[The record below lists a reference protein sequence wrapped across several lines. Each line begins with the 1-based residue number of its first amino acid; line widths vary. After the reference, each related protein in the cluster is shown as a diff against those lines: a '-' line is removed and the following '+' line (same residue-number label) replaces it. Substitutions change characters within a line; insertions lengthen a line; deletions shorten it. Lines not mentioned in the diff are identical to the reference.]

1 MCKSIT
7 KREEWFNTALPL
19 LDDLV
24 FNPVG
29 YKIPDNVQVGVGSM
43 SKTGREKYI
52 GMCWS
57 EEASHDS
64 TIQIFINPHLGDAVK
79 VLDILC
85 HECVHAID
93 GNKNGHKAPFRK
105 IATAIGLEGKMT
117 ATVAGE
123 RLNAV
128 LTEIVEKIGEYPH
141 AGMLENPS
149 KKKQGT
155 RMLKVSC
162 SDCDWSFRTSS
173 KNVEMMVSRE
183 CLSCGEHSLK
193 LPNEEPEES

>member
-1 MCKSIT
+1 MCKSVT
-7 KREEWFNTALPL
+7 KREEWFNAALPL

-24 FNPVG
+24 FNPAG

-43 SKTGREKYI
+43 GSGREKAI
-52 GMCWS
+52 GKCWS
-57 EEASHDS
+57 DKASHDS
-64 TIQIFINPHLGDAVK
+64 TIQIFITPHLGDSVR

-141 AGMLENPS
+141 AMLDRAEG
-149 KKKQGT
+149 KKKQST

-162 SDCDWSFRTSS
+162 SECEWSFRTSS

-193 LPNEEPEES
+193 LPNEDEE